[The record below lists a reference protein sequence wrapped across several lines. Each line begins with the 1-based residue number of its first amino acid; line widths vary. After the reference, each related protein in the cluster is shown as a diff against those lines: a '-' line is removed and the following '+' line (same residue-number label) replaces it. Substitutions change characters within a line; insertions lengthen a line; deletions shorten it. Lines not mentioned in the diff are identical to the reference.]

1 MIQVF
6 LVKRFKRK
14 NQRNGKREYR
24 WALRWEE
31 PGGWR
36 CESTGTADR
45 TQAEAL
51 QKQKWAELNIP
62 EARPEEPA
70 PEPVKASWDECKEAL
85 KRAMEAD
92 NLRPSYVHD
101 SVWMLGV
108 FRRMFP
114 EAKTP
119 ADVTPA
125 MANEYKRR
133 RAEAEVSPWSIK
145 GDLATLKAVFGKWL
159 GQECGLLMSN
169 PFVNVKPP
177 KCDDPDVR
185 IVTAEE
191 SAALFKWFGDRW
203 NNWRLPL
210 VYLEV
215 AALLGWRATETAS
228 LREEDLLADGFVRV
242 AAENCKTR
250 RHKYG
255 WLPPKLYADVQACAA
270 SGWAFGRFS
279 DELRRLLILWKRRPH
294 HARKVRDF
302 SPERFVGWLQDELKR
317 FNDDREGD
325 SFTLHDFRRTAITGL
340 QMAGASEKETSLMV
354 GATPEVIRKHYEKLD
369 RMAIA
374 KRCVLRRLQADGS
387 DKAADPTAP
396 TLARLL
402 RAEEKSALD
411 GNENLPQTIGA

>member
-24 WALRWEE
+24 WALRWEG

-191 SAALFKWFGDRW
+191 SDSTFQMVWGSLEQLAAAPCLFGSRGSLGLAGHR
-203 NNWRLPL
+203 NGQSSGGRLACGWIRAGGRRELQDPAAQ
-210 VYLEV
+210 VWV
-215 AALLGWRATETAS
+215 ASTQVVRRCAS
-228 LREEDLLADGFVRV
+228 LRSQ
-242 AAENCKTR
+242 
-250 RHKYG
+250 
-255 WLPPKLYADVQACAA
+255 WLGIWP
-270 SGWAFGRFS
+270 
-279 DELRRLLILWKRRPH
+279 IL
-294 HARKVRDF
+294 
-302 SPERFVGWLQDELKR
+302 G
-317 FNDDREGD
+317 
-325 SFTLHDFRRTAITGL
+325 RTAPI
-340 QMAGASEKETSLMV
+340 
-354 GATPEVIRKHYEKLD
+354 
-369 RMAIA
+369 
-374 KRCVLRRLQADGS
+374 
-387 DKAADPTAP
+387 ADPVEATTTP
-396 TLARLL
+396 C
-402 RAEEKSALD
+402 EESS
-411 GNENLPQTIGA
+411 